1 MVSPSGEAAGLGGT
15 TAAFGGAPA
24 GGCSWS
30 PAVAAGAPA
39 GASSGP
45 PPAAMPMGISSLPVS
60 K

>member
-1 MVSPSGEAAGLGGT
+1 VAQQLPLVGLLLVAAPG
-15 TAAFGGAPA
+15 
-24 GGCSWS
+24 S